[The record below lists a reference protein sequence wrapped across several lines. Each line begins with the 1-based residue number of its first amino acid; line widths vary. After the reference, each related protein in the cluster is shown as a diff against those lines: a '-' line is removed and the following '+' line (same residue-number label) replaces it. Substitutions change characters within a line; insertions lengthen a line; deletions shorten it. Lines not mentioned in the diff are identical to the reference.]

1 MPKSKSKKAN
11 SSLKS
16 WVAFVKKVQKEE
28 NISYPEAMKRASARK
43 SEWKRGGSAMSMDT
57 SSPMSSSMS
66 SSSMGMNEPSALPS
80 ASTLSNSAMLGG
92 KRRRTKK
99 NRKSKKSRKS
109 RKSRRRKH

>member
-1 MPKSKSKKAN
+1 MPKSKKAN

-43 SEWKRGGSAMSMDT
+43 SEWKRGGSAMDT

-66 SSSMGMNEPSALPS
+66 SSSMGGPSMGEPSALPS

-109 RKSRRRKH
+109 RKSRRRKY

>member
-1 MPKSKSKKAN
+1 MAKSKSRKAN

-43 SEWKRGGSAMSMDT
+43 SEWKRGGSAMTMDT

-66 SSSMGMNEPSALPS
+66 MSSSEPSALPS

-109 RKSRRRKH
+109 RKSRRRKY